1 MRWIGHKKVLSIRPY
16 HPDDREGL
24 FKIAADTAFFGK
36 PIEKY
41 MEDRRIFLDAFY
53 AYYTDYEPEH
63 CWVATANDEVIGFI
77 TGCVDTNKKEEIVRR
92 KINPRMLFRMLTGYY
107 RVGPKARKY
116 IRRMLQQILR
126 FR

>member
-1 MRWIGHKKVLSIRPY
+1 MRWIGQTQVLSIRPFRKE
-16 HPDDREGL
+16 DRDAL

-63 CWVATANDEVIGFI
+63 CWVATNKDEVISFI
-77 TGCVDTNKKEEIVRR
+77 NSCVDTLRKNQIVNK
-92 KINPRMLFRMLTGYY
+92 KINPKVIYRLLTGYY
-107 RVGPKARKY
+107 RVGHNVPQY
-116 IRRMLQQILR
+116 IWRT
-126 FR
+126 FTT